1 MKRWITTLSMA
12 LLIVAFFPS
21 HSSASAALGK
31 KIYKKKLH
39 KACGF
44 SSVKFARNH
53 TQGEWEAIYEAG
65 KFPQEAQAICPKLD
79 LSALKSGIWND
90 LYLYVTKYALDGLA
104 PNGCTD

>member
-1 MKRWITTLSMA
+1 MKKRISTISISM
-12 LLIVAFFPS
+12 LLIFLFPS
-21 HSSASAALGK
+21 QSTASAALGK
-31 KIYKKKLH
+31 KTYKKKLH

-65 KFPQEAQAICPKLD
+65 KLPQEAQKICPKLD
-79 LSALKSGIWND
+79 LTTVKSERWEDI
-90 LYLYVTKYALDGLA
+90 YQYVTKYALDGLA